1 MTTADVIST
10 MVDLIV
16 EQFQP
21 LRIFLFGSQARGD
34 ATESSDIDLLVIL
47 NDDVPDNRKAAIE
60 MRRLLQDMP
69 ISKDIIVSTPEEVE
83 RLRNVVGTIPYTVL
97 REGKIVYEQH

>member
-1 MTTADVIST
+1 MTTVDAISI
-10 MVDLIV
+10 MVDRIV
-16 EQFQP
+16 GQFHP

-47 NDDVPDNRKAAIE
+47 NDVSDKRKVAIE
-60 MRRLLQDMP
+60 MRRLLKDMP
-69 ISKDIIVSTPEEVE
+69 VSKDIVVSTSDEVE
-83 RLRNVVGTIPYTVL
+83 RLRNVVGTIAYTAL

>member
-47 NDDVPDNRKAAIE
+47 NDVPDNRKAAIE
-60 MRRLLQDMP
+60 MLILLKDMP

-83 RLRNVVGTIPYTVL
+83 RLRDVVGTIPYTVL